1 MRRKRKGVSNVRGD
15 EGGSKKRISRRNV
28 AEEWKELTEGNWSI
42 SRRRRMHSL
51 SSVAG
56 ESESPLLFLPSRA
69 SSNISL
75 PASTHRP
82 GRSLFSFQAS
92 RTAAR
97 VSLIQF
103 LHLPSSVFVSNLF
116 FLSSVAFLFVS
127 PFPFCAK

>member
-1 MRRKRKGVSNVRGD
+1 MRRKRKGVSNVKGD
-15 EGGSKKRISRRNV
+15 EGGSRKRISRRNV
-28 AEEWKELTEGNWSI
+28 VVEELTEGNWNI

-51 SSVAG
+51 SSAAG